1 MNRTSETAPSV
12 RFEDGWPDRVRED
25 SGPAQLSWW
34 VAALLR
40 LTTERYRDDPAIDR
54 RIATHLG
61 HLQVR
66 GWLVRTAGPRN
77 YVAWRNSDALSKA
90 VPVIV
95 LPNRD
100 FPFSR
105 QERNAAILRELL
117 MAEVRMKNL
126 GSCERDRLLARLAR
140 RLMVL
145 EDDGRREL
153 AALFA
158 RIDWKVTQGLIGVW
172 PRR

>member
-1 MNRTSETAPSV
+1 MNRVRDTAPSV
-12 RFEDGWPDRVRED
+12 RSKDGWQDRVRED

-34 VAALLR
+34 VAALLQ

-54 RIATHLG
+54 RIAAHLG
-61 HLQVR
+61 YLQVR

-77 YVAWRNSDALSKA
+77 YVAWRNSDSLSEA

-105 QERNAAILRELL
+105 QERNAAFLRELL
-117 MAEVRMKNL
+117 IAEVRKKNP
-126 GSCERDRLLARLAR
+126 GSFERNRLLARLVQ
-140 RLMVL
+140 RLVVS
-145 EDDGRREL
+145 EDYKSREL

-158 RIDWKVTQGLIGVW
+158 RIDRKVAQGLIGVW